1 MDALTA
7 TYRLRNI
14 HDEKERKLFKKR
26 GFAFCTF
33 SGIFRYRSRDGLISH
48 SGLLCI
54 DIDHVGSHL
63 QLDDLRKRLIDDVA
77 MRGTMSEM
85 AVQALL
91 IAAAVVAG
99 VSIRQLNQYLA
110 NKAFIKKVA
119 ELRLAIFSQLFNRRL
134 FEANDIHSGDV
145 TSRMA
150 KDIDAVSETLAVQ
163 LPQVV
168 VMTIQL
174 VGAFLLMRWFDSR
187 LAWALIL
194 ITPLAIIIGKYISHR
209 LKRITLS
216 IREDESRIMARIQES
231 VELNVVLRALQGER
245 WMQDRVEELQD
256 RQTANYIRRSRFM
269 VFSRFALGCTFGL
282 GYMLAFVWGA
292 YGLRTGAI
300 TFGVMTSFLQLVGQ
314 IQQPIL
320 SLLGAF
326 PSIIYSTASID
337 RLKEMEHG
345 EEKQSCDGEDITTRT
360 LLGIR
365 MDNVT
370 FRYAKGD
377 REVMS
382 NFSHDFRPGTKTAI
396 LGTTGAGKTTL
407 FRLILNFI
415 HPDSGEVTFY
425 GNGFT
430 HAADK
435 SMRKNVVFVP
445 QGNTLIS
452 GTIRNNL
459 LMAKPD
465 ASDEELHTALH
476 TSCADF
482 VFDLPQGIDTVL
494 SEHGG
499 GLSEGQAQ
507 RIAIARGLLR
517 PGAVFLLDEIS
528 SALDEDTERELF
540 SRLFAARPSTTI
552 LLITHRKKVAS
563 LCDERLEI

>member
-1 MDALTA
+1 MKYARWFIDNSRGI
-7 TYRLRNI
+7 RLNI
-14 HDEKERKLFKKR
+14 LVRIM
-26 GFAFCTF
+26 A
-33 SGIFRYRSRDGLISH
+33 
-48 SGLLCI
+48 GLLQTGLALC
-54 DIDHVGSHL
+54 VVWLS
-63 QLDDLRKRLIDDVA
+63 KRLIDDVA

-345 EEKQSCDGEDITTRT
+345 EEKQPCDGKDITTRT

-415 HPDSGEVTFY
+415 QPDSGEVTFY

-430 HAADK
+430 HTADK

-552 LLITHRKKVAS
+552 LLITHRKKVAA

>member
-1 MDALTA
+1 MKYARWFIDNSRGI
-7 TYRLRNI
+7 RLNI
-14 HDEKERKLFKKR
+14 LVRIM
-26 GFAFCTF
+26 A
-33 SGIFRYRSRDGLISH
+33 
-48 SGLLCI
+48 GLLQTGLALC
-54 DIDHVGSHL
+54 VVWLS
-63 QLDDLRKRLIDDVA
+63 KKLIDDVA

-345 EEKQSCDGEDITTRT
+345 EEKQPCDGEDITTRT

-415 HPDSGEVTFY
+415 QPDSGEVTFY

-540 SRLFAARPSTTI
+540 SRIFAARPSTTI

>member
-1 MDALTA
+1 MKYARWFIDNSRGI
-7 TYRLRNI
+7 RLNI
-14 HDEKERKLFKKR
+14 LVRIM
-26 GFAFCTF
+26 A
-33 SGIFRYRSRDGLISH
+33 
-48 SGLLCI
+48 GLLQTGLALC
-54 DIDHVGSHL
+54 VVWLS
-63 QLDDLRKRLIDDVA
+63 KRLIDDVA
-77 MRGTMSEM
+77 MTGTMSEM
-85 AVQALL
+85 AIQALL

-194 ITPLAIIIGKYISHR
+194 ITPLAIIIGKYISHQ

-415 HPDSGEVTFY
+415 QPDSGEVTFY
-425 GNGFT
+425 GNGFS

>member
-1 MDALTA
+1 MKYARWFIDNSRGI
-7 TYRLRNI
+7 RLNI
-14 HDEKERKLFKKR
+14 LVRIM
-26 GFAFCTF
+26 A
-33 SGIFRYRSRDGLISH
+33 
-48 SGLLCI
+48 GLLQTVLALC
-54 DIDHVGSHL
+54 VVWLS
-63 QLDDLRKRLIDDVA
+63 KRLIDDVA

-91 IAAAVVAG
+91 IAAAVVTG

-345 EEKQSCDGEDITTRT
+345 EEKQPCDGKDITTRT

-415 HPDSGEVTFY
+415 QPDSGEVTFY
-425 GNGFT
+425 GNGFS

>member
-1 MDALTA
+1 MKYARWFIDNSRGI
-7 TYRLRNI
+7 RLNI
-14 HDEKERKLFKKR
+14 LVRIM
-26 GFAFCTF
+26 A
-33 SGIFRYRSRDGLISH
+33 
-48 SGLLCI
+48 GLLQTGLALC
-54 DIDHVGSHL
+54 VVWLS
-63 QLDDLRKRLIDDVA
+63 KRLIDDVA

-415 HPDSGEVTFY
+415 QPDSGEVTFY
-425 GNGFT
+425 GNGFN

>member
-1 MDALTA
+1 MKYARWFIDNSRGI
-7 TYRLRNI
+7 RLNI
-14 HDEKERKLFKKR
+14 LVRIM
-26 GFAFCTF
+26 A
-33 SGIFRYRSRDGLISH
+33 
-48 SGLLCI
+48 GLLQTGLALC
-54 DIDHVGSHL
+54 VVWLS
-63 QLDDLRKRLIDDVA
+63 KRLIDDVA

-119 ELRLAIFSQLFNRRL
+119 ELRLTIFSQLFNRRL

-345 EEKQSCDGEDITTRT
+345 EEKQPCDGKDITTRT

-415 HPDSGEVTFY
+415 QPDSGEVTFY
-425 GNGFT
+425 GNGFS

-552 LLITHRKKVAS
+552 LLITHRKKVAA

>member
-1 MDALTA
+1 MNYARWFIENTRGI
-7 TYRLRNI
+7 RLNI
-14 HDEKERKLFKKR
+14 LVRIL
-26 GFAFCTF
+26 A
-33 SGIFRYRSRDGLISH
+33 
-48 SGLLCI
+48 GLLQT
-54 DIDHVGSHL
+54 VLALLVVWLS
-63 QLDDLRKRLIDDVA
+63 KMLIDDVA
-77 MRGTMSEM
+77 MTGTIVEM
-85 AVQALL
+85 AIQALL
-91 IAAAVVAG
+91 IAVAVVAG
-99 VSIRQLNQYLA
+99 VGIRQVNQYLA
-110 NKAFIKKVA
+110 NKSFIKKVA
-119 ELRLAIFSQLFNRRL
+119 ELRLSLFSRLFNRCL
-134 FEANDIHSGDV
+134 FEDNEIHSGDV

-187 LAWALIL
+187 LAWALVL
-194 ITPLAIIIGKYISHR
+194 ITPLAIILGKYIAHR
-209 LKRITLS
+209 LKKITLS
-216 IREDESRIMARIQES
+216 IREDESRIMAKIQES
-231 VELNVVLRALQGER
+231 VELNAVLRALQGER
-245 WMQDRVEELQD
+245 RMPDRVEELQD
-256 RQTANYIRRSRFM
+256 RQTANDIRRSR
-269 VFSRFALGCTFGL
+269 VRVLRRFALGCTFGL

-320 SLLGAF
+320 SLLGSF

-337 RLKEMEHG
+337 RLKEMDHG
-345 EEKQSCDGEDITTRT
+345 EGEQSEKCEDITTNDV
-360 LLGIR
+360 LGIR

-377 REVMS
+377 REVVS
-382 NFSHDFRPGTKTAI
+382 HFSHDFRPGTKTAI
-396 LGTTGAGKTTL
+396 LGTTGTGKTTL

-415 HPDSGEVTFY
+415 QPASGVVAFY
-425 GNGFT
+425 GDGFT
-430 HAADK
+430 HVADK
-435 SMRKNVVFVP
+435 STRAHVVFVP

-465 ASDEELHTALH
+465 ASDEELQTALY

-482 VFDLPQGIDTVL
+482 VFDLPQGLDTVL

-517 PGAVFLLDEIS
+517 PGAVLLLDEIS
-528 SALDEDTERELF
+528 SALDEATEHELF
-540 SRLFAARPSTTI
+540 SRLFAARPSTTM

-563 LCDERLEI
+563 LCDERLPL

>member
-1 MDALTA
+1 MKYARWFIDNSRGI
-7 TYRLRNI
+7 RLNI
-14 HDEKERKLFKKR
+14 IVRIM
-26 GFAFCTF
+26 A
-33 SGIFRYRSRDGLISH
+33 
-48 SGLLCI
+48 GLLQTGLALC
-54 DIDHVGSHL
+54 VVWLS
-63 QLDDLRKRLIDDVA
+63 KRLIDDVA
-77 MRGTMSEM
+77 MTGTMGEM

-345 EEKQSCDGEDITTRT
+345 EEKQPCDGEDITTRT

-415 HPDSGEVTFY
+415 QPDSGEVTFY
-425 GNGFT
+425 GNGFS

>member
-1 MDALTA
+1 MKYARWFIDNSRGI
-7 TYRLRNI
+7 RLNI
-14 HDEKERKLFKKR
+14 LVRIM
-26 GFAFCTF
+26 A
-33 SGIFRYRSRDGLISH
+33 
-48 SGLLCI
+48 GLLQTGLALC
-54 DIDHVGSHL
+54 VVWLS
-63 QLDDLRKRLIDDVA
+63 KRLIDDVA

-150 KDIDAVSETLAVQ
+150 KYIDAVSETLAVQ

-345 EEKQSCDGEDITTRT
+345 EEKQPCDGEDITTRT

-415 HPDSGEVTFY
+415 QPDSGEVTFY
-425 GNGFT
+425 GNGFS

-540 SRLFAARPSTTI
+540 SRIFAARPSTTI

>member
-1 MDALTA
+1 M
-7 TYRLRNI
+7 
-14 HDEKERKLFKKR
+14 
-26 GFAFCTF
+26 CT
-33 SGIFRYRSRDGLISH
+33 SWHTDRYI
-48 SGLLCI
+48 
-54 DIDHVGSHL
+54 GSPW
-63 QLDDLRKRLIDDVA
+63 I
-77 MRGTMSEM
+77 RGTCP
-85 AVQALL
+85 
-91 IAAAVVAG
+91 
-99 VSIRQLNQYLA
+99 Y
-110 NKAFIKKVA
+110 
-119 ELRLAIFSQLFNRRL
+119 
-134 FEANDIHSGDV
+134 
-145 TSRMA
+145 
-150 KDIDAVSETLAVQ
+150 
-163 LPQVV
+163 
-168 VMTIQL
+168 
-174 VGAFLLMRWFDSR
+174 DS
-187 LAWALIL
+187 
-194 ITPLAIIIGKYISHR
+194 
-209 LKRITLS
+209 
-216 IREDESRIMARIQES
+216 
-231 VELNVVLRALQGER
+231 
-245 WMQDRVEELQD
+245 
-256 RQTANYIRRSRFM
+256 F
-269 VFSRFALGCTFGL
+269 
-282 GYMLAFVWGA
+282 
-292 YGLRTGAI
+292 
-300 TFGVMTSFLQLVGQ
+300 
-314 IQQPIL
+314 
-320 SLLGAF
+320 
-326 PSIIYSTASID
+326 
-337 RLKEMEHG
+337 
-345 EEKQSCDGEDITTRT
+345 TTRT

-415 HPDSGEVTFY
+415 QPDSGEVTFY
-425 GNGFT
+425 GNGFS

-552 LLITHRKKVAS
+552 LLITHRKKVAA

>member
-1 MDALTA
+1 MKYARWFIDNSRGI
-7 TYRLRNI
+7 RLNI
-14 HDEKERKLFKKR
+14 LVRIM
-26 GFAFCTF
+26 A
-33 SGIFRYRSRDGLISH
+33 
-48 SGLLCI
+48 GLLQTGLALC
-54 DIDHVGSHL
+54 VVWLS
-63 QLDDLRKRLIDDVA
+63 KRLIDDVA
-77 MRGTMSEM
+77 MTGTMSEM
-85 AVQALL
+85 AIQALL

-119 ELRLAIFSQLFNRRL
+119 ELRLTIFSQLFNQRL

-415 HPDSGEVTFY
+415 QPDSGEVTFY
-425 GNGFT
+425 GNGFS

-552 LLITHRKKVAS
+552 LLITHRKKVAA

>member
-1 MDALTA
+1 MKYARWFIDNSRGI
-7 TYRLRNI
+7 RLNI
-14 HDEKERKLFKKR
+14 LVRIM
-26 GFAFCTF
+26 A
-33 SGIFRYRSRDGLISH
+33 
-48 SGLLCI
+48 GLLQTGLALC
-54 DIDHVGSHL
+54 VVWLS
-63 QLDDLRKRLIDDVA
+63 KRLIDDVA

-91 IAAAVVAG
+91 IAAAVVTG

-415 HPDSGEVTFY
+415 QPDSGEVTFY
-425 GNGFT
+425 GNGFS

-517 PGAVFLLDEIS
+517 PGDVFFVDEIS
-528 SALDEDTERELF
+528 SALDQDTERELF

-552 LLITHRKKVAS
+552 LLITHRKKVAA

>member
-1 MDALTA
+1 MKYARWFIDNLRGI
-7 TYRLRNI
+7 RLNI
-14 HDEKERKLFKKR
+14 LVRIM
-26 GFAFCTF
+26 A
-33 SGIFRYRSRDGLISH
+33 
-48 SGLLCI
+48 GLLQTGLALC
-54 DIDHVGSHL
+54 VVWLS
-63 QLDDLRKRLIDDVA
+63 KRLIDDVA
-77 MRGTMSEM
+77 MRGSMSEM

-119 ELRLAIFSQLFNRRL
+119 ELRLTIFSQLFNQRL

-415 HPDSGEVTFY
+415 QPNSGEVTFY

-552 LLITHRKKVAS
+552 LLITHRKKVAA

>member
-1 MDALTA
+1 MKYARWFIDNSRGIRLNIIVRITA
-7 TYRLRNI
+7 
-14 HDEKERKLFKKR
+14 
-26 GFAFCTF
+26 
-33 SGIFRYRSRDGLISH
+33 
-48 SGLLCI
+48 GLLQTGLALC
-54 DIDHVGSHL
+54 VVWLS
-63 QLDDLRKRLIDDVA
+63 KRLIDDVA

-85 AVQALL
+85 AIQALL

-345 EEKQSCDGEDITTRT
+345 EEKQPCDGEDITTRT

-382 NFSHDFRPGTKTAI
+382 NFSHDFHPGTKTAI

-415 HPDSGEVTFY
+415 QPDSGEVTFY

>member
-1 MDALTA
+1 MKYARWFIDNSRGI
-7 TYRLRNI
+7 RLNI
-14 HDEKERKLFKKR
+14 LVRIM
-26 GFAFCTF
+26 A
-33 SGIFRYRSRDGLISH
+33 
-48 SGLLCI
+48 GLLQTVLALC
-54 DIDHVGSHL
+54 VVWLS
-63 QLDDLRKRLIDDVA
+63 KRLIDDVA

-85 AVQALL
+85 AIQALL

-415 HPDSGEVTFY
+415 QPDSGEVTFY
-425 GNGFT
+425 GNGFS

>member
-1 MDALTA
+1 MKYARWFIDNSRGI
-7 TYRLRNI
+7 RLNI
-14 HDEKERKLFKKR
+14 IVRIM
-26 GFAFCTF
+26 A
-33 SGIFRYRSRDGLISH
+33 
-48 SGLLCI
+48 GLLQTGLALC
-54 DIDHVGSHL
+54 VVWLS
-63 QLDDLRKRLIDDVA
+63 KRLIDDVA
-77 MRGTMSEM
+77 MTGTMGEM
-85 AVQALL
+85 AMQALL

-345 EEKQSCDGEDITTRT
+345 EEKQPCDGEDITTRT

-415 HPDSGEVTFY
+415 QPDSGEVTFY
-425 GNGFT
+425 GNGFS

-459 LMAKPD
+459 QMAKPD

-552 LLITHRKKVAS
+552 LLITHRKKVAA

>member
-1 MDALTA
+1 MKYARWFIDNSRGI
-7 TYRLRNI
+7 RLNI
-14 HDEKERKLFKKR
+14 LVRIM
-26 GFAFCTF
+26 A
-33 SGIFRYRSRDGLISH
+33 
-48 SGLLCI
+48 GLLQTVLALC
-54 DIDHVGSHL
+54 VVWLS
-63 QLDDLRKRLIDDVA
+63 KKLIDDVA

-85 AVQALL
+85 AIQALL

-415 HPDSGEVTFY
+415 QPDSGEVTFY
-425 GNGFT
+425 GNGFS

>member
-1 MDALTA
+1 MKYARWFIDNSRGI
-7 TYRLRNI
+7 RLNI
-14 HDEKERKLFKKR
+14 LVRIM
-26 GFAFCTF
+26 A
-33 SGIFRYRSRDGLISH
+33 
-48 SGLLCI
+48 GLLQTGLALC
-54 DIDHVGSHL
+54 VVWLS
-63 QLDDLRKRLIDDVA
+63 KRLIDDVA
-77 MRGTMSEM
+77 MTGAMREM
-85 AVQALL
+85 AIQALL

-134 FEANDIHSGDV
+134 FEDNDIHSGDV

-345 EEKQSCDGEDITTRT
+345 EEKQPCDGEDITTRT

-415 HPDSGEVTFY
+415 QPDSGEVTFY
-425 GNGFT
+425 GNGFSY
-430 HAADK
+430 AADK

>member
-1 MDALTA
+1 MKYARWFIDNSRGI
-7 TYRLRNI
+7 RLNI
-14 HDEKERKLFKKR
+14 LVRIM
-26 GFAFCTF
+26 A
-33 SGIFRYRSRDGLISH
+33 
-48 SGLLCI
+48 GLLQTVLALC
-54 DIDHVGSHL
+54 VVWLS
-63 QLDDLRKRLIDDVA
+63 KRLIDDVA
-77 MRGTMSEM
+77 MTGTMSEM

-415 HPDSGEVTFY
+415 QPDSGEVTFY

>member
-1 MDALTA
+1 MKYARWFIDNSRGI
-7 TYRLRNI
+7 RLNI
-14 HDEKERKLFKKR
+14 LVRIM
-26 GFAFCTF
+26 A
-33 SGIFRYRSRDGLISH
+33 
-48 SGLLCI
+48 GLLQTVLALC
-54 DIDHVGSHL
+54 VVWLS
-63 QLDDLRKRLIDDVA
+63 KRLIDDVA

-415 HPDSGEVTFY
+415 QPDSGEVTFY
-425 GNGFT
+425 GNGFS

-435 SMRKNVVFVP
+435 SMRKNVVLVP

-552 LLITHRKKVAS
+552 LLITHRKKVAA

>member
-1 MDALTA
+1 MKYARWFIDNSRGI
-7 TYRLRNI
+7 RLNI
-14 HDEKERKLFKKR
+14 LVRIM
-26 GFAFCTF
+26 A
-33 SGIFRYRSRDGLISH
+33 
-48 SGLLCI
+48 GLLQTVLALC
-54 DIDHVGSHL
+54 VVWLS
-63 QLDDLRKRLIDDVA
+63 KRLIDDVA
-77 MRGTMSEM
+77 MKGTMGEM

-300 TFGVMTSFLQLVGQ
+300 TFGVITSFLQLVGQ

-345 EEKQSCDGEDITTRT
+345 EEKQPCDVKDITTRT

-365 MDNVT
+365 MDKVT

-415 HPDSGEVTFY
+415 QPDSGEVTFY
-425 GNGFT
+425 GNGFN

-552 LLITHRKKVAS
+552 LLITHRKKVAA

>member
-1 MDALTA
+1 MKYARWFIDNSRGI
-7 TYRLRNI
+7 RLNI
-14 HDEKERKLFKKR
+14 LVRIM
-26 GFAFCTF
+26 A
-33 SGIFRYRSRDGLISH
+33 
-48 SGLLCI
+48 GLLQTGLALC
-54 DIDHVGSHL
+54 VVWLS
-63 QLDDLRKRLIDDVA
+63 KRLIDDVA

-345 EEKQSCDGEDITTRT
+345 EEKQPCDGEDITTRT

-415 HPDSGEVTFY
+415 QPDSGEVTFY
-425 GNGFT
+425 GNGFS

-459 LMAKPD
+459 QMAKPD

-552 LLITHRKKVAS
+552 LLITHRKKVAA

>member
-1 MDALTA
+1 MKYARWFIDNSRGI
-7 TYRLRNI
+7 RLNI
-14 HDEKERKLFKKR
+14 LVRIM
-26 GFAFCTF
+26 A
-33 SGIFRYRSRDGLISH
+33 
-48 SGLLCI
+48 GLLQTVLALC
-54 DIDHVGSHL
+54 VVWLS
-63 QLDDLRKRLIDDVA
+63 KRLIDDVA

-85 AVQALL
+85 AMQALL

-345 EEKQSCDGEDITTRT
+345 EEKQPCDGEDITTRT

-415 HPDSGEVTFY
+415 QPDSGEVTFY

-552 LLITHRKKVAS
+552 LLITHRKKVAA

>member
-1 MDALTA
+1 MKYARWFIDNSRGI
-7 TYRLRNI
+7 RLNI
-14 HDEKERKLFKKR
+14 IVRIM
-26 GFAFCTF
+26 A
-33 SGIFRYRSRDGLISH
+33 
-48 SGLLCI
+48 GLLQTVLALC
-54 DIDHVGSHL
+54 VVWLS
-63 QLDDLRKRLIDDVA
+63 KRLIDDIA
-77 MRGTMSEM
+77 MTGTMGEM
-85 AVQALL
+85 AMQALL

-345 EEKQSCDGEDITTRT
+345 EEKQPCDGEDITTRT

-415 HPDSGEVTFY
+415 QPDSGEVTFY
-425 GNGFT
+425 GNGFS

-552 LLITHRKKVAS
+552 LLITHRKKVAA

>member
-1 MDALTA
+1 MKYARWFIDNSRGI
-7 TYRLRNI
+7 RLNI
-14 HDEKERKLFKKR
+14 LVRIM
-26 GFAFCTF
+26 A
-33 SGIFRYRSRDGLISH
+33 
-48 SGLLCI
+48 GLLQTGLALC
-54 DIDHVGSHL
+54 VVWLS
-63 QLDDLRKRLIDDVA
+63 KRLIDDVA

-345 EEKQSCDGEDITTRT
+345 EEKQPCDGEDITTRP

-415 HPDSGEVTFY
+415 QPDSGEVTFY
-425 GNGFT
+425 GNGFN

>member
-1 MDALTA
+1 MKYARWFIDNSRGI
-7 TYRLRNI
+7 RLNI
-14 HDEKERKLFKKR
+14 LVRIM
-26 GFAFCTF
+26 A
-33 SGIFRYRSRDGLISH
+33 
-48 SGLLCI
+48 GLLQTGLALC
-54 DIDHVGSHL
+54 VVWLS
-63 QLDDLRKRLIDDVA
+63 KRLIDDVA

-134 FEANDIHSGDV
+134 FEDNDIHSGDV

-345 EEKQSCDGEDITTRT
+345 EEKQSCYGEDITTRT

-415 HPDSGEVTFY
+415 QPDSGEVTFY
-425 GNGFT
+425 GNGFS

>member
-1 MDALTA
+1 MKYARWFIDNSRGI
-7 TYRLRNI
+7 RLNI
-14 HDEKERKLFKKR
+14 LVRIM
-26 GFAFCTF
+26 A
-33 SGIFRYRSRDGLISH
+33 
-48 SGLLCI
+48 GLLQTVLALC
-54 DIDHVGSHL
+54 VVWLS
-63 QLDDLRKRLIDDVA
+63 KRLIDDVA

-85 AVQALL
+85 AMQALL

-345 EEKQSCDGEDITTRT
+345 EEKQPCDGEDITTRT

-365 MDNVT
+365 MDKVT

-415 HPDSGEVTFY
+415 QPDSGEVTFY
-425 GNGFT
+425 GNGFS

-552 LLITHRKKVAS
+552 LLITHRKKVAA

>member
-1 MDALTA
+1 MKYARWFIDNSRGI
-7 TYRLRNI
+7 RLNI
-14 HDEKERKLFKKR
+14 LVRIM
-26 GFAFCTF
+26 A
-33 SGIFRYRSRDGLISH
+33 
-48 SGLLCI
+48 GLLQTVLALC
-54 DIDHVGSHL
+54 VVWLS
-63 QLDDLRKRLIDDVA
+63 KKLIDDVA

-345 EEKQSCDGEDITTRT
+345 EEKQPCDGEDITTRT

-415 HPDSGEVTFY
+415 QPDSGEVTFY
-425 GNGFT
+425 GNGFN

-528 SALDEDTERELF
+528 SALNEATERELF

-552 LLITHRKKVAS
+552 LLITHRKKVAA

>member
-1 MDALTA
+1 MKYARWFIDNSRGI
-7 TYRLRNI
+7 RLNI
-14 HDEKERKLFKKR
+14 LVRIM
-26 GFAFCTF
+26 A
-33 SGIFRYRSRDGLISH
+33 
-48 SGLLCI
+48 GLLQTGLALC
-54 DIDHVGSHL
+54 VVWLS
-63 QLDDLRKRLIDDVA
+63 KRLIDDVA
-77 MRGTMSEM
+77 MTGTMGEM

-174 VGAFLLMRWFDSR
+174 VGAFLLMRWFDNR

-345 EEKQSCDGEDITTRT
+345 EEKQPCDGEDITTRT

-415 HPDSGEVTFY
+415 QPDSGEVTFY
-425 GNGFT
+425 GNGFN

-552 LLITHRKKVAS
+552 LVITHRKKVAA

>member
-1 MDALTA
+1 MKYARWFIDNSRGI
-7 TYRLRNI
+7 RLNI
-14 HDEKERKLFKKR
+14 LVRIM
-26 GFAFCTF
+26 A
-33 SGIFRYRSRDGLISH
+33 
-48 SGLLCI
+48 GLLQTGLALC
-54 DIDHVGSHL
+54 VVWLS
-63 QLDDLRKRLIDDVA
+63 KRLIDDVA

-415 HPDSGEVTFY
+415 QPDSGEVTFY
-425 GNGFT
+425 GNGFS

>member
-1 MDALTA
+1 MKYARWFIDNSRGI
-7 TYRLRNI
+7 RLNI
-14 HDEKERKLFKKR
+14 LVRIM
-26 GFAFCTF
+26 A
-33 SGIFRYRSRDGLISH
+33 
-48 SGLLCI
+48 GLLQTVLALC
-54 DIDHVGSHL
+54 VVWLS
-63 QLDDLRKRLIDDVA
+63 KRLIDDVA

-85 AVQALL
+85 AIQALL

-415 HPDSGEVTFY
+415 QPDSGEVTFY
-425 GNGFT
+425 GNGFN

>member
-1 MDALTA
+1 MKYARWFIDNSRGI
-7 TYRLRNI
+7 RLNI
-14 HDEKERKLFKKR
+14 LVRIM
-26 GFAFCTF
+26 A
-33 SGIFRYRSRDGLISH
+33 
-48 SGLLCI
+48 GLLQTVLALC
-54 DIDHVGSHL
+54 VVWLS
-63 QLDDLRKRLIDDVA
+63 KKLIDDVA

-345 EEKQSCDGEDITTRT
+345 EEKQPYDGKDITTRT

-415 HPDSGEVTFY
+415 QPDSGEVTFY

-552 LLITHRKKVAS
+552 LLITHRKKVAA

>member
-1 MDALTA
+1 MKYARWFIDNSRGI
-7 TYRLRNI
+7 RLNI
-14 HDEKERKLFKKR
+14 LVRIM
-26 GFAFCTF
+26 A
-33 SGIFRYRSRDGLISH
+33 
-48 SGLLCI
+48 GLLQTVLALC
-54 DIDHVGSHL
+54 VVWLS
-63 QLDDLRKRLIDDVA
+63 KRLIDDVA
-77 MRGTMSEM
+77 MTGTMGEM
-85 AVQALL
+85 AIQALL

-345 EEKQSCDGEDITTRT
+345 EEKQPCDGEDITTRT

-415 HPDSGEVTFY
+415 QPDSGEVTFY
-425 GNGFT
+425 GNGFS

>member
-1 MDALTA
+1 MKYARWFIDNSRGI
-7 TYRLRNI
+7 RLNI
-14 HDEKERKLFKKR
+14 LVRIM
-26 GFAFCTF
+26 A
-33 SGIFRYRSRDGLISH
+33 
-48 SGLLCI
+48 GLLQTVLALC
-54 DIDHVGSHL
+54 VVWLS
-63 QLDDLRKRLIDDVA
+63 KKLIDDVA

-85 AVQALL
+85 AMQALL

-345 EEKQSCDGEDITTRT
+345 EEKQPCDGEDITTRT

-415 HPDSGEVTFY
+415 QPDSGEVTFY
-425 GNGFT
+425 GNGFN

-552 LLITHRKKVAS
+552 LLITHRKKVAA

>member
-1 MDALTA
+1 
-7 TYRLRNI
+7 
-14 HDEKERKLFKKR
+14 
-26 GFAFCTF
+26 
-33 SGIFRYRSRDGLISH
+33 
-48 SGLLCI
+48 
-54 DIDHVGSHL
+54 
-63 QLDDLRKRLIDDVA
+63 
-77 MRGTMSEM
+77 
-85 AVQALL
+85 
-91 IAAAVVAG
+91 
-99 VSIRQLNQYLA
+99 
-110 NKAFIKKVA
+110 
-119 ELRLAIFSQLFNRRL
+119 
-134 FEANDIHSGDV
+134 
-145 TSRMA
+145 
-150 KDIDAVSETLAVQ
+150 
-163 LPQVV
+163 
-168 VMTIQL
+168 
-174 VGAFLLMRWFDSR
+174 
-187 LAWALIL
+187 
-194 ITPLAIIIGKYISHR
+194 
-209 LKRITLS
+209 
-216 IREDESRIMARIQES
+216 
-231 VELNVVLRALQGER
+231 
-245 WMQDRVEELQD
+245 
-256 RQTANYIRRSRFM
+256 
-269 VFSRFALGCTFGL
+269 
-282 GYMLAFVWGA
+282 
-292 YGLRTGAI
+292 
-300 TFGVMTSFLQLVGQ
+300 MTSFLQLVGQ

-345 EEKQSCDGEDITTRT
+345 EEKQSCSGKDITTRT

-415 HPDSGEVTFY
+415 QPDSGEVTFY
-425 GNGFT
+425 GNGFN

-517 PGAVFLLDEIS
+517 PGTVFLLDEIS

-552 LLITHRKKVAS
+552 LLITHRKKVAA
-563 LCDERLEI
+563 LCDEHLEI

>member
-1 MDALTA
+1 MKYARWFIDNSRGI
-7 TYRLRNI
+7 RLNI
-14 HDEKERKLFKKR
+14 IVRIM
-26 GFAFCTF
+26 A
-33 SGIFRYRSRDGLISH
+33 
-48 SGLLCI
+48 GLLQTGLALC
-54 DIDHVGSHL
+54 VVWLS
-63 QLDDLRKRLIDDVA
+63 KRLIDDVA
-77 MRGTMSEM
+77 MTGTMGEM
-85 AVQALL
+85 AIQALL

-187 LAWALIL
+187 LAWALII

-345 EEKQSCDGEDITTRT
+345 EEKQPCDGEDITTRT

-415 HPDSGEVTFY
+415 QPDSGEVTFY
-425 GNGFT
+425 GNGFS

>member
-1 MDALTA
+1 MKYARWFIDNSRGI
-7 TYRLRNI
+7 RLNI
-14 HDEKERKLFKKR
+14 LVRIM
-26 GFAFCTF
+26 A
-33 SGIFRYRSRDGLISH
+33 
-48 SGLLCI
+48 GLLQTGLALC
-54 DIDHVGSHL
+54 VVWLS
-63 QLDDLRKRLIDDVA
+63 KRLIDDIA
-77 MRGTMSEM
+77 MTGTMSEM

-110 NKAFIKKVA
+110 NKAFITKVA

-345 EEKQSCDGEDITTRT
+345 EEKQPCDGEDITTRT

-415 HPDSGEVTFY
+415 QPDSGEVTFY
-425 GNGFT
+425 GNGFN

>member
-1 MDALTA
+1 MKYARWFIDNSRGI
-7 TYRLRNI
+7 RLNI
-14 HDEKERKLFKKR
+14 LVRIM
-26 GFAFCTF
+26 A
-33 SGIFRYRSRDGLISH
+33 
-48 SGLLCI
+48 GLLQTVLALC
-54 DIDHVGSHL
+54 VVWLS
-63 QLDDLRKRLIDDVA
+63 KRLIDDVA

-85 AVQALL
+85 ALQALL

-119 ELRLAIFSQLFNRRL
+119 EQRLAIFSQLFNRRL

-345 EEKQSCDGEDITTRT
+345 EEKQPCDGKDITTRT

-415 HPDSGEVTFY
+415 QPDSGEVTFY
-425 GNGFT
+425 GNGFN

-540 SRLFAARPSTTI
+540 SRLFTARPSTTI
-552 LLITHRKKVAS
+552 LLITHRKKVAA

>member
-1 MDALTA
+1 MKYARWFIDNSRGI
-7 TYRLRNI
+7 RLNI
-14 HDEKERKLFKKR
+14 LVRIM
-26 GFAFCTF
+26 A
-33 SGIFRYRSRDGLISH
+33 
-48 SGLLCI
+48 GLLQTGLALC
-54 DIDHVGSHL
+54 VVWLS
-63 QLDDLRKRLIDDVA
+63 KRLIDDVA

-134 FEANDIHSGDV
+134 FEDNDIHSGDV

-415 HPDSGEVTFY
+415 QPDSGEVTFY
-425 GNGFT
+425 GNGFS